1 MRKIKFLIASMFGA
15 IALVF
20 ACVTGAKVNALT
32 NETTY
37 DTTHDYSI
45 SIGSLV
51 TAYSSYGS
59 VHSGAPQSVT
69 NDIVAFSGNYNWYDE
84 SITAHVSPTN
94 NTGCTFNS
102 FTVPTGG
109 RSVVFKV
116 PSGQSQISVEVY
128 LLAMNKAGSDH
139 NYSLKTSG
147 TLACT
152 ISSGTASNLKLDGT
166 VATLSTIAGDSTVH
180 KVTFNYSANVTMS
193 VASGLAVVGI
203 AADNVAV
210 SGHIIT
216 YYDSDKTTALGTSS
230 ADDGET
236 TTAIANP
243 KAPIGKTFD
252 KWLKVSD
259 DKAFDFSTAIT
270 SDLSLYA
277 SYKTDPNYV
286 VGNGYT
292 LDSALLGALYGEG
305 YTSKFESTTTL
316 PDTHFAI
323 LLNTTI
329 VEVSG
334 TPKTYHLNTGG
345 EGDNTKRGISITTT
359 GAGTITFIA
368 DGNGSSRTANIS
380 KIVNS
385 SNTVQQTYNLSKNDS
400 TTEYTFD
407 VEAAGTYYLYGA
419 GTINIYYASFAA
431 TEASACT
438 LTCGTANALSG
449 NSSAVAFVGKIEG
462 LTDTATVTKATF
474 TFTND
479 KAVEYETTTLYGAL
493 TSGGSTFAGAEA
505 AENTY
510 YVYATLYG
518 LTSTHNGRV
527 IYVSLTVTFSDGST
541 LTKAFNAYQVNVA

>member
-1 MRKIKFLIASMFGA
+1 MKKIKFLIASMLGA

-20 ACVTGAKVNALT
+20 ACVLGTKVNALT
-32 NETTY
+32 NQTTY

-59 VHSGAPQSVT
+59 VHSGAAQTVT
-69 NDIVAFSGNYNWYDE
+69 NDIVAFGGNYNWYDE

-102 FTVPTGG
+102 FTVPTSS
-109 RSVVFKV
+109 RSVTFKV

-128 LLAMNKAGSDH
+128 LLAMNKAGNDH

-166 VATLSTIAGDSTVH
+166 EATLSAIAGDTTVH

-210 SGHIIT
+210 SGHVIT
-216 YYDSDKTTALGTSS
+216 YYDSDKTTTLGTSS
-230 ADDGET
+230 AENGET

-259 DKAFDFSTAIT
+259 DKAFDFSSAIT

-286 VGNGYT
+286 VGDGYT
-292 LDSALLGALYGEG
+292 LDSALLGALYGQG

-345 EGDNTKRGISITTT
+345 GGDNTKRGISITTT

-368 DGNGSSRTANIS
+368 DGNGSDRVATIS
-380 KIVNS
+380 KMVNS
-385 SNTVQQTYNLSKNDS
+385 TNTDQQTYNLSKNDS
-400 TTEYTFD
+400 TTEYTFT

-419 GTINIYYASFAA
+419 GTINIYSIEFALYISNDA
-431 TEASACT
+431 TTTVDVEKSGDEVRFIT
-438 LTCGTANALSG
+438 TVSGVEIANIKSLELVLWKNEVLDENKNANNLQM
-449 NSSAVAFVGKIEG
+449 
-462 LTDTATVTKATF
+462 
-474 TFTND
+474 
-479 KAVEYETTTLYGAL
+479 TTLY
-493 TSGGSTFAGAEA
+493 TSVINATKTYNGGT
-505 AENTY
+505 NIY
-510 YVYATLYG
+510 YGIVKISGTDKLKARSITKLCF
-518 LTSTHNGRV
+518 NV
-527 IYVSLTVTFSDGST
+527 IVTFQDNST
-541 LTKAFNAYQVNVA
+541 KSMDNNLEFTL